1 MKWLFNLYLIV
12 YFTPFLSALSS
23 VGAADTM
30 VAFRFLF
37 IEIKTDTSY
46 NKD

>member
-23 VGAADTM
+23 ARAADTM
-30 VAFRFLF
+30 VAFLFLF
-37 IEIKTDTSY
+37 EKIKTDTSY